1 MAVSGKKINELEAVT
16 TLTDDSVLPTVIIN
30 DATPE
35 TTAKKVTTSQLAE
48 YTKAKVLP
56 DQTGQ
61 NGKVL
66 TTNGTNVSWQTP
78 ASAPVSSV
86 NAKTGEVVLTGED
99 ININSNTSTTIDTA
113 INSKQSN
120 PTITTDTSSSSITIS
135 ELGYNTVYQFGT
147 IDSLTISALP
157 SDYSSDNKRY
167 EESVIYFTSG
177 SSGTT
182 ISLPTGLT
190 WINQEAPTIEG
201 STKYVISICNGAV
214 ISGRY

>member
-30 DATPE
+30 NTTPE

-48 YTKAKVLP
+48 YTKTKVLP

-66 TTNGTNVSWQTP
+66 TTDGTNVSWQEPTGG
-78 ASAPVSSV
+78 VISV
-86 NAKTGEVVLTGED
+86 NTKTGEVVLTGED
-99 ININSNTSTTIDTA
+99 INIDSNTSTTIDTA

-120 PTITTDTSSSSITIS
+120 PNIITDTTSTSITIS
-135 ELGYNTVYQFGT
+135 ELGYNTIYQYGT
-147 IDSLTISALP
+147 INSLTISALP
-157 SDYSSDNKRY
+157 SDYASDNKRY

-190 WINQEAPTIEG
+190 WINQEAPTIDSG
-201 STKYVISICNGAV
+201 KKYVISICNGAV
-214 ISGRY
+214 ISGEF